1 MRLILQRV
9 SSASVTVAGK
19 RVAAIGDGLMVL
31 CGITEGDT
39 PEDAKWCAA
48 KLLSLRL
55 WPSAAGKPWAE
66 SAKSQGFEVLLVSQF
81 TLHAILKGNKPDF
94 HHSMAPDAAKP
105 FFESFCSQV
114 EQLHPGKVQQGVFG
128 ASMAVELVNNGPV
141 TLTLDSDT
149 MSPHAKKKKAAAEK
163 AAKVATAAAQQPQQQ
178 REQQPGGEAKVSA
191 ANGDCGP
198 KVGPGGLSKKQAKKL
213 AKKKKIA
220 EMKAAKKKGAEAE
233 ASTAAAAASEAPAAP
248 ASQ

>member
-9 SSASVTVAGK
+9 TSASVTVA
-19 RVAAIGDGLMVL
+19 REPVAAIGEGLMVL
-31 CGITEGDT
+31 CGITAGDT

-94 HHSMAPDAAKP
+94 HTSMAPDAAKP
-105 FFESFCSQV
+105 FFESFCAQV
-114 EQLHPGKVQQGVFG
+114 EQMHPGKVQQGIFG
-128 ASMAVELVNNGPV
+128 ASMAVTLTNDGPV
-141 TLTLDSDT
+141 TITIDSET

-163 AAKVATAAAQQPQQQ
+163 AAKAA
-178 REQQPGGEAKVSA
+178 GGEAKMSEA
-191 ANGDCGP
+191 GGAGGP
-198 KVGPGGLSKKQAKKL
+198 TVGPGGLSKKQMKKL
-213 AKKKKIA
+213 AKKKRIA
-220 EMKAAKKKGAEAE
+220 ELKAAKKKEAE
-233 ASTAAAAASEAPAAP
+233 AGGGVSGAPAAP
-248 ASQ
+248 ASAAAAVPANSATDSDAASQ